1 MTLKHVLMLGT
12 VLCGLSTFS
21 ASAVLAAPAPNIHV
35 LAVRDGVVVKSALLH
50 RRAGAS
56 STFTGSVS
64 TAVSTATDY
73 RVKTPLSNTFLA
85 FSSGT
90 LGDFPLHVKHK
101 VAPVKT
107 VYARIGAATETF
119 SAGCPGGPV
128 TLYGDTYD
136 LKTRHAIGKTDHFAS
151 NFVVNFKSG
160 VTRLD
165 VHVAV
170 AIGP

>member
-1 MTLKHVLMLGT
+1 MLGT

-21 ASAVLAAPAPNIHV
+21 ASAVLAASAPEIHV
-35 LAVRDGVVVKSALLH
+35 LAIRDGIVVKSALLH
-50 RRAGAS
+50 RRSGAN
-56 STFTGSVS
+56 STYTGSVS
-64 TAVSTATDY
+64 TAVSTSADY
-73 RVKTPLSNTFLA
+73 RVKTALSNTFLA

-90 LGDFPLHVKHK
+90 LCDFPLHVKNT

-107 VYARIGAATETF
+107 AYARIGTATETL

-151 NFVVNFKSG
+151 NFTVKFKSAVAKLDLH
-160 VTRLD
+160 VT
-165 VHVAV
+165 V